1 MLQSMKRYVTS
12 DMSWEEREG
21 RLWEAG
27 VCCPCAGQK
36 GGDPEG
42 SWTGPRLL
50 CRVDAL
56 ECGRWTVS
64 SVLSGCSGV
73 WMQEAGQREASAC

>member
-27 VCCPCAGQK
+27 VCCPCAGQEV
-36 GGDPEG
+36 DPEAPG
-42 SWTGPRLL
+42 LDHVLCAEWVLWRVGAGPHLPCRTG
-50 CRVDAL
+50 AL
-56 ECGRWTVS
+56 ERGRWTAS
-64 SVLSGCSGV
+64 SV
-73 WMQEAGQREASAC
+73 